1 MMRHALLLAIA
12 LLLSGCAGLRIAG
25 PPDSQLEEREVIQLI
40 DYAQR
45 IAAMTPEQQR
55 REYSAGNRAFV
66 SNANPNNRMRLALL
80 LATPGSGFQDAERAA
95 RLLEPLSA
103 TGDSTSPSPM
113 HALAGLLYAQLS
125 ERAREHKRAEQMH
138 EQLEARKEAEHSM
151 RKQLEALKDVER
163 AILQRTQASQPR
175 RR

>member
-1 MMRHALLLAIA
+1 MMRHVILLTIA
-12 LLLSGCAGLRIAG
+12 LLLPGCAGLRIAG
-25 PPDSQLEEREVIQLI
+25 PADSQLEERQVIQLI
-40 DYAQR
+40 SYAQR

-55 REYSAGNRAFV
+55 REYGASNQAFARD
-66 SNANPNNRMRLALL
+66 ANPNNRMQLALL
-80 LATPGSGFQDAERAA
+80 LAIPGSSVQDAARAA

-103 TGDSTSPSPM
+103 AGYGAGPM

-125 ERAREHKRAEQMH
+125 ERAHEHKRAEHMH
-138 EQLEARKEAEHSM
+138 DQLEASKEAEHSM